1 MQKFLFKRFI
11 RGYMY
16 LKSKQSGF
24 TLVELLVVI
33 AIIGILTAIGI
44 PMYSGYQTAAKV
56 SATKQNY
63 DSMKSYIAGEITKC
77 SAGLV
82 SALSTVSSATAPA
95 CNPMASTPAE
105 LGDYFA
111 AYAKQAIKNPYS
123 SSDTTQA
130 VSGAPAYPSQTVAG
144 KFYIYSGNSSCTR
157 LAVSTVVQDTSVSGS
172 TSTYIAYPAT
182 PECISVQ

>member
-1 MQKFLFKRFI
+1 MVT
-11 RGYMY
+11 
-16 LKSKQSGF
+16 KSKQSGF

-82 SALSTVSSATAPA
+82 PALSTVSGVTAPA
-95 CNPMASTPAE
+95 CNPMASTTQQ

-111 AYAKQAIKNPYS
+111 QERLKPF
-123 SSDTTQA
+123 
-130 VSGAPAYPSQTVAG
+130 
-144 KFYIYSGNSSCTR
+144 FYTFALTLLHR
-157 LAVSTVVQDTSVSGS
+157 LRH
-172 TSTYIAYPAT
+172 YK
-182 PECISVQ
+182 CLL

>member
-1 MQKFLFKRFI
+1 MTQ
-11 RGYMY
+11 Y
-16 LKSKQSGF
+16 LKRKQKQSGF

-44 PMYSGYQTAAKV
+44 PMYTGYQTSAKV

-82 SALSTVSSATAPA
+82 PNLTAVTPNLSSSPMDTTNLTGLGTYFVS
-95 CNPMASTPAE
+95 
-105 LGDYFA
+105 
-111 AYAKQAIKNPYS
+111 YAKQTIKNPYNT
-123 SSDTTQA
+123 SDATQA
-130 VSGAPAYPSQTVAG
+130 QSGAATASATTAGEFFIDPAGA
-144 KFYIYSGNSSCTR
+144 NCTG
-157 LAVSTVVQDTSVSGS
+157 LTVSTVVQDTSS
-172 TSTYIAYPAT
+172 TSTTPVYKVYPAT